1 MASESSAQQ
10 ICAST
15 SSITPAALGDY
26 KALQDFVSKVSEA
39 CSAVED
45 GAGQQSL
52 HVVMFLEKLR
62 DKTWADIKSAFSRY
76 VD

>member
-1 MASESSAQQ
+1 MGSELSLLQ
-10 ICAST
+10 IRATT
-15 SSITPAALGDY
+15 SSVSLASLSDY

-39 CSAVED
+39 CSTVED
-45 GAGQQSL
+45 GSGQQSL
-52 HVVMFLEKLR
+52 HVVMFLEKLH